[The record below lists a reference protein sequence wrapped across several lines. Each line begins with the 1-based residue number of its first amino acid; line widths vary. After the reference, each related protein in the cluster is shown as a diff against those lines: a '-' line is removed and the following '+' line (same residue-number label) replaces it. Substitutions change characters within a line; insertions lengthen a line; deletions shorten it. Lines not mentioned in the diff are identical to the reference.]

1 MPHFTELN
9 AETSLA
15 YAHALAAVFGQTV
28 ASEAASRRDDNG
40 HTYYVVSLS
49 DGTEAAMWLEDGHVY
64 GEA

>member
-15 YAHALAAVFGQTV
+15 YAHALAAVFGRTL
-28 ASEAASRRDDNG
+28 ASTDA
-40 HTYYVVSLS
+40 T
-49 DGTEAAMWLEDGHVY
+49 LEDGADCYLLDDGSTAAVWFDPLMGCVY